1 MLHNCQPVPIHSLV
15 FTDEWN
21 LHPWECRD
29 IFPDLDRSFALVGIL
44 HPPIVQAH
52 KTAGTYSIVHG
63 FKRLSWAKRQ
73 DDIETVTCII
83 LPHDLNSKIIF
94 DVLLTDHLIGPAISL
109 AEKARFLVLAS
120 RFMDKKHIQSDLFS
134 LLHLKKNTSLSDF
147 SKILDQNEVIIKD
160 IHQGRLQ
167 EKMISEIL
175 KLQREDERLALVNL
189 FRYLGLGDGKQ
200 KRLFTLIRDIA
211 FRKNLS
217 ILDFLNKDEIQSV
230 VNHPE
235 MNPPQKAQYLAN
247 LLQGQ
252 LTPEYNS
259 YTEQFERQKNQLQLP
274 SNCSI
279 DHVPA
284 FEKDEVTLSITF
296 KNFDDCKAHLPRII
310 KESIA
315 SS

>member
-1 MLHNCQPVPIHSLV
+1 MVHNCQPIPIHSLV

-29 IFPDLDRSFALVGIL
+29 IFPNLEKSFALVGIL
-44 HPPIVQAH
+44 HPPIVLAN
-52 KTAGTYSIVHG
+52 KTAGTYSVVHG
-63 FKRLSWAKRQ
+63 YKRLSWAKRQ

-83 LPHDLNSKIIF
+83 LPHDLRSKTIF
-94 DVLLTDHLIGPAISL
+94 DIVLTDHLNGPAVSL
-109 AEKARFLVLAS
+109 AEKARLLVIAS
-120 RFMDKKHIQSDLFS
+120 RLMDKKHIQNEIFT
-134 LLHLKKNTSLSDF
+134 LLQLRKNTSISDF
-147 SKILDQNEVIIKD
+147 SKILDQNETIIKD

-175 KLQREDERLALVNL
+175 KIQREDERLALVNL

-200 KRLFTLIRDIA
+200 RRLFTLIRDIA
-211 FRKNLS
+211 FRQDLS

-230 VNHPE
+230 VDHPE
-235 MNPPQKAQYLAN
+235 MNPPQKAQHLAN

-259 YTEQFERQKNQLQLP
+259 YTEHFERQKNQLQLP

-279 DHVPA
+279 EHVPA

-296 KNFDDCKAHLPRII
+296 KNFEDCKAHLPGII
-310 KESIA
+310 KESVA